1 MFIKIIYNK
10 NSYIFFGGG
19 KMLGKYVSTSVLE
32 PIGRTTEDGFTY
44 PLNFAKIDDCENE
57 YAFIYGVD
65 RVVNSFEGKVV
76 AGLMPKQQYPDKK
89 PIWIVA
95 KRNSRPIN
103 IDILEDIDMDEF
115 PEYWL
120 KCLYETSC
128 GAVVYRYINGQIR
141 YLMIKNKRST
151 YWGWPKGHMEKGET
165 RYDTARREVLE
176 ETGLHVNIHLG
187 FEGKSRYN
195 LSDKTDKIVYIYV
208 ASTTDKRTIIQK
220 KEIDDYIWVPYKTA
234 MVMLKFQNDRRIL
247 EKAARFLHKHR
258 YIENLTGVTAKRK
271 VNVSNGKKIKAVKEK
286 S

>member
-1 MFIKIIYNK
+1 
-10 NSYIFFGGG
+10 
-19 KMLGKYVSTSVLE
+19 MLGKYVSASVSE
-32 PIGRTTEDGFTY
+32 PIGKITEDGFVY
-44 PLNFAKIDDCENE
+44 PLNLAKIDDYENE

-65 RVVNSFEGKVV
+65 RVVDYFDGRVV
-76 AGLMPKQQYPDKK
+76 AGLMPKQEYPDKK

-95 KRNSRPIN
+95 QRNSRPIN
-103 IDILEDIDMDEF
+103 IDILEDIDMKEF
-115 PEYWL
+115 PEYSL

-151 YWGWPKGHMEKGET
+151 YWGWPKGHMERGET

-187 FEGKSRYN
+187 FEGKSRYS

-208 ASTTDKRTIIQK
+208 ASTTDKKTIIQK

-234 MVMLKFQNDRRIL
+234 MVMMKFQNDRRIL
-247 EKAARFLHKHR
+247 EKAARFLHKNR
-258 YIENLTGVTAKRK
+258 YIENLTGVTVRRRSKPRK
-271 VNVSNGKKIKAVKEK
+271 DKKIKAAKEK
-286 S
+286 T